1 MKAEQNEFFEKL
13 TIFKVMHH
21 MSSKIY
27 QIVQRTKKHLDLC
40 TEFSLYVASI
50 KAAEMVFIW
59 EDRGDPR
66 FEF

>member
-1 MKAEQNEFFEKL
+1 
-13 TIFKVMHH
+13 MHH